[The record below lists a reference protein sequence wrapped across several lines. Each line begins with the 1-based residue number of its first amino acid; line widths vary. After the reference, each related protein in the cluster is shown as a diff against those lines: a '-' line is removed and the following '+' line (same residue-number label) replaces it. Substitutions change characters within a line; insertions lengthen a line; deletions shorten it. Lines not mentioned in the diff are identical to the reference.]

1 VRKLIL
7 DIGNTRTK
15 FAVFEDDRL
24 VETGVLKGEAA
35 HRPDHVARMYGP
47 FYSTMLASVTTND
60 IITGT
65 ELFGN
70 VVRMRSGMRLPVK
83 ITYKTPE
90 TLGADRLANVV
101 GAWKTNPGRNSL
113 VIDAGTCI
121 KYDLLISGSEYPGG
135 IISPGIAMRFKSLN
149 RYTDKLPSLKPE
161 LEIPPLVG
169 QSTEGSM
176 RSGVV
181 NGALAE
187 ATALF
192 QQFNALY
199 KELDIILT
207 GGDAGLF
214 EGMVKSAIFVAPAL
228 TLTGLKVILD
238 HND

>member
-1 VRKLIL
+1 MRKLIL
-7 DIGNTRTK
+7 DVGNTRTK
-15 FAVFEDDRL
+15 FAVFDGDVLAES
-24 VETGVLKGEAA
+24 GFLKGSAA
-35 HRPDHVARMYGP
+35 ERPDHIARMYGP
-47 FYSTMLASVTTND
+47 FYSTMLASVTSGE
-60 IITGT
+60 IVTGS

-70 VVRMRSGMRLPVK
+70 VVRMRSGMKLPVK

-90 TLGADRLANVV
+90 TLGSDRLANVV
-101 GAWKTNPGRNSL
+101 GAWKINPERTTL

-121 KYDLLISGSEYPGG
+121 KYDLLIAGTEYPGG
-135 IISPGIAMRFKSLN
+135 IISPGIAMRFKSMN

-161 LEIPPLVG
+161 PEIPPLVG

-181 NGALAE
+181 NGARAE
-187 ATALF
+187 ARGLF
-192 QQFNALY
+192 EQFNTLY

-214 EGMVKSAIFVAPAL
+214 EGMVKSAIFVAPTL